1 MSKEITIQA
10 SRIFEENYNAT
21 ERFVV
26 NIGGTRSTKTY
37 SLLQVLIVKCL
48 EAVEPLTISVVRKSF
63 PSLKISAMRDFYDII
78 KSMGLYSEENHSK
91 QNNTYL
97 LNNCLVEFLSIDD
110 SEKKKGSKRDIL
122 YINECNELEW
132 ADFSALNLRTALS
145 VYLDFNPSELFWF
158 QDKLQHRKDVKV
170 IHSTYLDNPFLTDT
184 QIKEIEMLKETD
196 EQYWQVYGL
205 GQYAGNRKLIYQYQ
219 VCDNIP
225 TSAKML
231 ALGCDFGFS
240 NDPTALIEAHVEGVD
255 LYLNELIYE
264 RNLTNNDLA
273 AVMNHIGID
282 RYTDIICDSAEPK
295 SIEELRRL
303 GFNTKPVVKGA
314 DSVNNGIDILKRYRI
329 HVTKESVN
337 LINEFNRYKWVEDKN
352 GVMLNKP
359 IDAFNHALDAVRYI
373 ALMKL
378 SETKRNTGKY
388 NISVAS
394 GRSTYNLGVV

>member
-1 MSKEITIQA
+1 MSREITVQA
-10 SRIFEENYNAT
+10 SKIFEENLSAT
-21 ERFVV
+21 ERFVI

-37 SLLQVLIVKCL
+37 SLLQVIVCKCL
-48 EAVEPLTISVVRKSF
+48 QSTEPLTISVVRKSF
-63 PSLKISAMRDFYDII
+63 PSLKISAMRDFFDII
-78 KSMGLYSEENHSK
+78 KQMGLYSEDNHSK

-97 LNNCLVEFLSIDD
+97 LNDCLIEFLSIDD

-122 YINECNELEW
+122 YINEANELDY
-132 ADFSALNLRTALS
+132 ADFAALNLRTSLQ
-145 VYLDFNPSELFWF
+145 VFIDFNPSELFWY

-170 IHSTYLDNPFLTDT
+170 IHSTYLDNPFLTDV

-196 EQYWQVYGL
+196 EQYWQIYGL

-231 ALGCDFGFS
+231 AIGCDFGFS
-240 NDPTALIEAHVEGVD
+240 NDPTAVIEAHVEGID
-255 LYLNELIYE
+255 LYVNELIYE
-264 RNLTNNDLA
+264 RNLTNSDIA

-303 GFNTKPVVKGA
+303 GFNTKPVVKGP
-314 DSVNNGIDILKRYRI
+314 DSLNNGIDILKRYKI
-329 HVTKESVN
+329 HVTKESTN
-337 LINEFNRYKWVEDKN
+337 LINELNRYKWVEDKN

-359 IDAFNHALDAVRYI
+359 IDAFNHALDAIRYV

-378 SETKRNTGKY
+378 SETKRAAGKY
-388 NISVAS
+388 SISVMGVGGS
-394 GRSTYNLGVV
+394 YNIA

>member
-1 MSKEITIQA
+1 MSREITVQA
-10 SRIFEENYNAT
+10 SNIFEQNYSAT

-37 SLLQVLIVKCL
+37 SLLQVIIVKCL
-48 EAVEPLTISVVRKSF
+48 EAIEPLTISVVRKSF
-63 PSLKISAMRDFYDII
+63 PSLKISAMRDFFDII
-78 KSMGLYSEENHSK
+78 KSMGLYTEDNHSK

-122 YINECNELEW
+122 YINECNELDYS
-132 ADFSALNLRTALS
+132 DFNALNLRTSLQ
-145 VYLDFNPSELFWF
+145 VFLDFNPSELFWF

-170 IHSTYLDNPFLTDT
+170 IHSTYLDNPFLTDI

-196 EQYWQVYGL
+196 EQYWMIYGL

-231 ALGCDFGFS
+231 AIGCDFGFS
-240 NDPTALIEAHVEGVD
+240 NDPTAVVEAHVEGID
-255 LYLNELIYE
+255 LYLNELVYE
-264 RNLTNNDLA
+264 RNLTNSDLA

-303 GFNTKPVVKGA
+303 GFNTKPVVKGP
-314 DSVNNGIDILKRYRI
+314 DSLNNGIDILKRYRI
-329 HVTKESVN
+329 NVTKESVN
-337 LINEFNRYKWVEDKN
+337 LINELNRYKWVEDKN

-359 IDAFNHALDAVRYI
+359 IDMFNHALDAVRYV

-378 SETKRNTGKY
+378 SETKRGAGKY
-388 NISVAS
+388 NVSVVN
-394 GRSTYNLGVV
+394 GRGVYNLGVV

>member
-1 MSKEITIQA
+1 MSREITVQA
-10 SRIFEENYNAT
+10 SRIFEENLSAI

-37 SLLQVLIVKCL
+37 SLLQVIVCKCL
-48 EAVEPLTISVVRKSF
+48 QATEPLVISIVRKSF
-63 PSLKISAMRDFYDII
+63 PSLKISAMRDFFDII

-97 LNNCLVEFLSIDD
+97 LNDCLVEFLSIDD

-122 YINECNELEW
+122 YINEANELDYG
-132 ADFSALNLRTALS
+132 DFNALNLRTALQ
-145 VYLDFNPSELFWF
+145 VFLDFNPSELFWF

-170 IHSTYLDNPFLTDT
+170 IHSTYLDNPFLTDV

-196 EQYWQVYGL
+196 DQYWQIYGL

-240 NDPTALIEAHVEGVD
+240 NDPTAILEAHVEGID
-255 LYLNELIYE
+255 LYVNELVYE
-264 RNLTNNDLA
+264 RNLTNSDLA

-303 GFNTKPVVKGA
+303 GFNTKPVVKGP
-314 DSVNNGIDILKRYRI
+314 DSLNNGIDILKRFRI
-329 HVTKESVN
+329 HVTKESTN
-337 LINEFNRYKWVEDKN
+337 LINELNRYKWVEDKN

-359 IDAFNHALDAVRYI
+359 IDAFNHALDALRYV

-378 SETKRNTGKY
+378 SETKRGAGKY
-388 NISVAS
+388 NISVMGIGGS
-394 GRSTYNLGVV
+394 YNLR

>member
-1 MSKEITIQA
+1 MSREITVQA
-10 SRIFEENYNAT
+10 SRIFEENLSAI

-37 SLLQVLIVKCL
+37 SLLQVIVCKCL
-48 EAVEPLTISVVRKSF
+48 QATEPLVISIVRKSF
-63 PSLKISAMRDFYDII
+63 PSLKISAMRDFFDII

-97 LNNCLVEFLSIDD
+97 LNDCLVEFLSIDD

-122 YINECNELEW
+122 YINEANELDYG
-132 ADFSALNLRTALS
+132 DFNALNLRTALQ
-145 VYLDFNPSELFWF
+145 VFLDFNPSELFWF
-158 QDKLQHRKDVKV
+158 QDKLQHRKDIKV
-170 IHSTYLDNPFLTDT
+170 IHSTYLDNPFLTDV

-196 EQYWQVYGL
+196 EQYWQIYGL

-240 NDPTALIEAHVEGVD
+240 NDPTAILEAHVEGID
-255 LYLNELIYE
+255 LYVNELVYE
-264 RNLTNNDLA
+264 RNLTNSDLA

-303 GFNTKPVVKGA
+303 GFNTKPVVKGP
-314 DSVNNGIDILKRYRI
+314 DSLNNGIDILKRFRI
-329 HVTKESVN
+329 HVTKESTN
-337 LINEFNRYKWVEDKN
+337 LINELNRYKWVEDKN

-359 IDAFNHALDAVRYI
+359 IDAFNHALDALRYV

-378 SETKRNTGKY
+378 SETKRGAGKY
-388 NISVAS
+388 NISVMGIGGS
-394 GRSTYNLGVV
+394 YNLR

>member
-1 MSKEITIQA
+1 MSREITVQA
-10 SRIFEENYNAT
+10 SRIFEENLSAT

-37 SLLQVLIVKCL
+37 SLLQVIVCKCL
-48 EAVEPLTISVVRKSF
+48 QATEPLVISIVRKSF
-63 PSLKISAMRDFYDII
+63 PSLKISAMRDFFDII

-97 LNNCLVEFLSIDD
+97 LNDCLVEFLSIDD

-122 YINECNELEW
+122 YINEANELDYG
-132 ADFSALNLRTALS
+132 DFNALNLRTALQ
-145 VYLDFNPSELFWF
+145 VFLDFNPSELFWF

-170 IHSTYLDNPFLTDT
+170 IHSTYLDNPFLTDV

-196 EQYWQVYGL
+196 DQYWQIYGL

-240 NDPTALIEAHVEGVD
+240 NDPTAILEAHVEGID
-255 LYLNELIYE
+255 LYVNELVYE
-264 RNLTNNDLA
+264 RNLTNSDLA

-303 GFNTKPVVKGA
+303 GFNTKPVVKGP
-314 DSVNNGIDILKRYRI
+314 DSLNNGIDILKRFRI
-329 HVTKESVN
+329 HVTKESTN
-337 LINEFNRYKWVEDKN
+337 LINELNRYKWVEDKN

-359 IDAFNHALDAVRYI
+359 IDAFNHALDALRYV

-378 SETKRNTGKY
+378 SETKRGAGKY
-388 NISVAS
+388 NISVMGIGGS
-394 GRSTYNLGVV
+394 YNLR